1 MRRLYVG
8 TGMVAL
14 SSVALVLV
22 LTQIPITVASSV
34 TSRTAHSK
42 SLSVTSFNDA
52 KITAICDRLNP
63 GDSLGLSKPTLVS
76 RMDGVDAV
84 IFATSTKYSAC
95 VVSGIKNVAENKP
108 TPFVHSSKA
117 IHELESFATLNKIP
131 HRALYAPDTWF
142 VVRVA
147 PTVSTI
153 KAVTR
158 GSNRVSRIG
167 DGFAFIH
174 VKETVDVRGKFVYG
188 VAAGFSAGGGLVGNA
203 TLS

>member
-131 HRALYAPDTWF
+131 HRALYATDTWF

-158 GSNRVSRIG
+158 GSNPRKR
-167 DGFAFIH
+167 DGRCPGQVCLWCRRRF
-174 VKETVDVRGKFVYG
+174 
-188 VAAGFSAGGGLVGNA
+188 
-203 TLS
+203 